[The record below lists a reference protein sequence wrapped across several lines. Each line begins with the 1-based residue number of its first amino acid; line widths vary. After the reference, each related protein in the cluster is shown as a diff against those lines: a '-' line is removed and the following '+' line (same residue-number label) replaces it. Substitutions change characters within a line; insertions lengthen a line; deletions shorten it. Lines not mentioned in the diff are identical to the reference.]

1 MSISTPSA
9 RAAPAETDDVEAL
22 RAQVE
27 HLERSLAHV
36 TKLLRT
42 TQESCM
48 VWEQTFNAVSDPV
61 AVISSDYRVLR
72 ANAAYQRLFDE
83 TPALSER
90 HLCFN
95 SSDGNSGP
103 CERCPLTETVLSRRP
118 GHVRTEQVI
127 QAIGAAPGS
136 KEARTFERWIY
147 PVVNADGTVDRVVEI
162 VKDVTEEV
170 RLREATSA
178 AEALRQAD
186 RLKAELL
193 GTVSHELR
201 SPLAAIQGYAE
212 TLLRH
217 EKRLPTDE
225 RHEFLTAI
233 QGAGK
238 RLGAIVDRLLTLS
251 ELDTGSY
258 PLQQTPVDLA
268 RTAREALASV
278 RQTPDGS
285 HMPGINGSKT
295 VSFALRLEDAQGQPA
310 DALPLVVGDAR
321 LLRDLLDHL
330 LENAMKYS
338 PSGGTVTIT
347 ARPYVLR
354 RPPGSD
360 THRESSALAAEAVRD
375 QQLPASEGDIA
386 TAADMLEMT
395 IQDEG
400 IGIPAEHLPR
410 VFERFHRVDSSLT
423 REAGG
428 MGLGLA
434 ICQRIV
440 ELHHGAIWAESA
452 AGGGSTFHVRLP
464 LALAA
469 E

>member
-9 RAAPAETDDVEAL
+9 RAAPAEADDVEGL

-61 AVISSDYRVLR
+61 AVIACDYRVLR
-72 ANAAYQRLFDE
+72 ANAAYQRLLDE

-118 GHVRTEQVI
+118 GHVRTEQVV
-127 QAIGAAPGS
+127 QVVGADPGS
-136 KEARTFERWIY
+136 EETRTFERWIY
-147 PVVNADGTVDRVVEI
+147 PIVNVDKTVDRVVEI

-170 RLREATSA
+170 RLREVTSTA
-178 AEALRQAD
+178 AALRQAD

-217 EKRLPTDE
+217 EKRLPTAE

-233 QGAGK
+233 QEAGV
-238 RLGAIVDRLLTLS
+238 RLGLIVDRLLTLS
-251 ELDTGSY
+251 ELDMGTY
-258 PLQQTPVDLA
+258 PLRREPVDLV
-268 RTAREALASV
+268 RSAREALEGM
-278 RQTPDGS
+278 RQALGRQGMSGMSGDAGDGE
-285 HMPGINGSKT
+285 
-295 VSFALRLEDAQGQPA
+295 VSFALRLEDRDGRPVET
-310 DALPLVVGDAR
+310 LPLVFGDAR

-330 LENAMKYS
+330 IENAVKYS
-338 PSGGTVTIT
+338 PSGGTTTVLLRPTEISLLPPSIARGVITPDSPSPNTVT
-347 ARPYVLR
+347 
-354 RPPGSD
+354 PPAD
-360 THRESSALAAEAVRD
+360 SA
-375 QQLPASEGDIA
+375 ASVQ
-386 TAADMLEMT
+386 MLELT
-395 IQDEG
+395 IQDQG
-400 IGIPAEHLPR
+400 MGIPAEHLPR
-410 VFERFHRVDSSLT
+410 VFERFHQVDSSLT
-423 REAGG
+423 RQAGG

-434 ICQRIV
+434 ICQRIA
-440 ELHHGAIWAESA
+440 ELHHGAIWAESTP
-452 AGGGSTFHVRLP
+452 GNGSTFHVLLP
-464 LALAA
+464 LAPT
-469 E
+469 ED